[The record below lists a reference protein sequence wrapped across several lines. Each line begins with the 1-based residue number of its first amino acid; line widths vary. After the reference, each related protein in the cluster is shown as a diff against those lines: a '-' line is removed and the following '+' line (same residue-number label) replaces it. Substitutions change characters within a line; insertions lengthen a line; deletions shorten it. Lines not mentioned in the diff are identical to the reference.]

1 MGGSR
6 PDGMNFRNESAKL
19 VYEALKPATAAA
31 TSAPAEAAKEPAQ

>member
-1 MGGSR
+1 MGGAR